1 MSSFQCHRQADRFL
15 GFPPVPFPFY
25 WPDLY
30 SCNPA
35 FNLHLEG
42 FVYLIVIYYGFTVLS
57 QKSLYVCLETQCLFI
72 VLRRLSH
79 VVRLHVC
86 AHSFKGI
93 PFFFLFCFTFKTLCH
108 KLWIQLF
115 QTAKEVKGGLTTL
128 LEPKKVQVKRLP
140 GARKKL
146 NSKRKKKQMR
156 FFFFFFFFTEDLGEK
171 DMIQRR
177 WASWVFSHDRSCSKD
192 LLRSVCNYG

>member
-1 MSSFQCHRQADRFL
+1 MILTPNSADLTTSMSSFQCHRQADRFL

-93 PFFFLFCFTFKTLCH
+93 PFFFVFFVSHL
-108 KLWIQLF
+108 
-115 QTAKEVKGGLTTL
+115 
-128 LEPKKVQVKRLP
+128 KRFVT
-140 GARKKL
+140 
-146 NSKRKKKQMR
+146 NSEFNFSKQP
-156 FFFFFFFFTEDLGEK
+156 
-171 DMIQRR
+171 RR
-177 WASWVFSHDRSCSKD
+177 SRVA
-192 LLRSVCNYG
+192 